1 MEAVWGLMGSNEG
14 CMGAS
19 GCCMGANGDY
29 LGANGGCIWPIGGFK
44 GANEGYLVLVRASGG
59 W

>member
-1 MEAVWGLMGSNEG
+1 MEAVWGLVGSIEG

-29 LGANGGCIWPIGGFK
+29 LGANEGCIWPIKGFK
-44 GANEGYLVLVRASGG
+44 GANEG
-59 W
+59 